1 MRGILGLVIAS
12 TALLACSSKSNPA
25 GPPGGDSGAADAAAD
40 GPVDMAPAS
49 WNRAVTPPSD
59 STAQMQR
66 TSCGYMAGALPAETQ
81 GSSSPDGS
89 TIPIDTIVVVMMEN
103 RSFDHY
109 FQDLPNSGQ
118 PNAEVA
124 PAGASNPGIDG
135 TPVPFVHGTQ
145 LCFADTNH
153 EWLGTHQE
161 IDNGK
166 MDGFAIAND
175 GTHESPMIGPPGFLS
190 GARAMTY
197 YTAQDIPLMYWAAQ
211 NFAIG
216 DHYFAALPG
225 PTWPNRM
232 YLYAATS
239 FGTTTNVVPST
250 LSESTQILFDYLN
263 LRGISWNIYAV
274 ATPGL
279 GVLVDKALQFPKNIL
294 PFARFAKDA
303 AANVLPHV
311 VFVDPGI
318 GMEAYNGTDEHP
330 PAVMQIGQNW
340 LAGVMTT
347 LMTSPAWPHSAMFV
361 NYDEHGGLY
370 DHVVPPKACPP
381 DSFQPE
387 TTGDAGTY
395 GGFDQYGIRVPFVVL
410 SPYAK
415 HNYVSHE
422 VYDHTSVVRFI
433 EARFVMP
440 ALTNRDANAL
450 APWDMFDF
458 TSPPNL
464 TPPAVPNVPVDMST
478 VSACGTLFSM
488 IPPPYN
494 N

>member
-1 MRGILGLVIAS
+1 
-12 TALLACSSKSNPA
+12 
-25 GPPGGDSGAADAAAD
+25 
-40 GPVDMAPAS
+40 MAQ
-49 WNRAVTPPSD
+49 
-59 STAQMQR
+59 AQR
-66 TSCGYMAGALPAETQ
+66 SSCGFMAGALPAETQ
-81 GSSSPDGS
+81 GSSTPTPASVADGS
-89 TIPIDTIVVVMMEN
+89 NIPIDTIVVVMMEN

-135 TPVPFVHGTQ
+135 TPVPFAHATGGTS

-166 MDGFAIAND
+166 MDGFATTND
-175 GTHESPMIGPPGFLS
+175 GTHESPMIGPPDFLS

-197 YTAQDIPLMYWAAQ
+197 YTAADLPLMYWAAQ

-250 LSESTQILFDYLN
+250 VSNSTNTIFDYLT
-263 LRGISWNIYAV
+263 LRGISWNIYAEG
-274 ATPGL
+274 TPGL
-279 GVLVDKALQFPKNIL
+279 GVLIPKALQLSKSIL
-294 PFARFAKDA
+294 PFTRFAKDA
-303 AANVLPHV
+303 AAGTLPHV
-311 VFVDPGI
+311 AFVDPSL
-318 GMEAYNGTDEHP
+318 GMEAYDGDDEHP

-340 LAGVMTT
+340 LQGVVST
-347 LMTSPAWPHSAMFV
+347 LLSSPAWPHAAMFID
-361 NYDEHGGLY
+361 YDEHGGLY
-370 DHVVPPKACPP
+370 DHVVPPQACPP
-381 DSFQPE
+381 DSLQPE
-387 TTGDAGTY
+387 SDAGAF
-395 GGFDQYGIRVPFVVL
+395 GGFDQYGVRVPFVVL

-422 VYDHTSVVRFI
+422 VYDHTSVTRFI
-433 EARFVMP
+433 EARFVIP

-458 TSPPNL
+458 ASPPNL
-464 TPPAVPNVPVDMST
+464 TPPTVPAVPVDMAT
-478 VSACGTLFSM
+478 VNACGTLFAN
-488 IPPPYN
+488 IPPPYDN
-494 N
+494 